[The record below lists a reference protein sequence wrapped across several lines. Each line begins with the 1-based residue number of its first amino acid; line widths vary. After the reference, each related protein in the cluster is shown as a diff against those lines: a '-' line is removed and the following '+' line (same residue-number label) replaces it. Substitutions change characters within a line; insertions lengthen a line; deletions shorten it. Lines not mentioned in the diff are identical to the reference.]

1 MLLMVLWE
9 LMMKGLQLRIER
21 EKGNM
26 QFAGLS
32 FSQLGAGVWG
42 GQGTERAGVSAN
54 ECCSGISFS
63 ERIKDVLRAST
74 RFSRKGMH
82 LC

>member
-1 MLLMVLWE
+1 MVLWE

-63 ERIKDVLRAST
+63 ERIKDVPRAST